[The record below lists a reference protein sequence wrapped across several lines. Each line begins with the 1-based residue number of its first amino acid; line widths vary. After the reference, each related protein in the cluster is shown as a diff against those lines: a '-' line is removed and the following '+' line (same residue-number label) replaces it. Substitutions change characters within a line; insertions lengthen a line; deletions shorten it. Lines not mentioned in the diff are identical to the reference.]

1 MSKSVRS
8 RLAVSLCALATVSSL
23 VATQAWAQSGPGG
36 PGGPGR
42 GREVCGAPTT
52 GAAPDIM
59 SYDSATGTQVF
70 VNSGRGTGTDVSAY
84 NAQTGSAA
92 QFIGDLSRP
101 GLVSS
106 CSVDGFSRQAYGVDA
121 TRPGQLV
128 VSGRDE
134 RGERWAFTR
143 ADGKVEVWDPRGD
156 NRCFKSG
163 LGIFTPAGGY
173 GVALATPPGAIGVG
187 IAAGQHFG
195 GVGVGANRNFV
206 GAGLVGC

>member
-1 MSKSVRS
+1 MSTSVRGPM
-8 RLAVSLCALATVSSL
+8 AACLCALVTLSSV

-36 PGGPGR
+36 PGR
-42 GREVCGAPTT
+42 GREACGSPMT

-84 NAQTGSAA
+84 NAQSGSAA
-92 QFIGDLSRP
+92 QFAGDLSRP

-121 TRPGQLV
+121 TRPGQVV

-173 GVALATPPGAIGVG
+173 GVALATPPGAVGVG

-195 GVGVGANRNFV
+195 GVGLGANRNFV